1 MLRYNTQMK
10 PLRLPEYG
18 RNIQKMV
25 DFCLTIED
33 RQERTDCAFAIV
45 KSMAN
50 LFPELK
56 SNGQY
61 SHKLWDHL
69 AIMSD
74 FRLDIDY
81 PVEVVQQEN
90 LTSRPA
96 PIPYKDN
103 ELRRRP
109 YGRTILS
116 MIDVAAG
123 MEEGPERDALIALV
137 ANQMKKLLIETNRDG
152 VDDRRVFNDLRELS
166 QGRIFVDPAT
176 LRLNDYIIP
185 VQTSGKKKK
194 KK

>member
-103 ELRRRP
+103 ELRRRH

-123 MEEGPERDALIALV
+123 MGEGPERDALITLV

>member
-18 RNIQKMV
+18 RNIQKLV
-25 DFCLTIED
+25 DFCLTRAD

-103 ELRRRP
+103 ELRRRH

-123 MEEGPERDALIALV
+123 MEEGTERDALITLV

>member
-103 ELRRRP
+103 ELRRRH

>member
-81 PVEVVQQEN
+81 PVEVVQEEN

-103 ELRRRP
+103 ELRRRH
-109 YGRTILS
+109 YGRTIIS

-123 MEEGPERDALIALV
+123 MEEGAERDALIALV

>member
-74 FRLDIDY
+74 FLLDIDY
-81 PVEVVQQEN
+81 PVEVVLQEN

-103 ELRRRP
+103 ELRRRH

-123 MEEGPERDALIALV
+123 MEEGPERDALITLV

>member
-103 ELRRRP
+103 ELRRRH

-123 MEEGPERDALIALV
+123 MEEGTERDALITLV

>member
-103 ELRRRP
+103 ELRRRH

-166 QGRIFVDPAT
+166 QGRIFLDPAT

>member
-103 ELRRRP
+103 ELRRRH

-123 MEEGPERDALIALV
+123 MEEGPERDALITLV
-137 ANQMKKLLIETNRDG
+137 ANQMKKLLIESNRDG

>member
-103 ELRRRP
+103 ELRRRH
-109 YGRTILS
+109 YGRAILS

-123 MEEGPERDALIALV
+123 MEEGPERDALITLV

>member
-33 RQERTDCAFAIV
+33 CQERTDCAFAIV

-103 ELRRRP
+103 ELRRRH

-123 MEEGPERDALIALV
+123 MEEGPERDALITLV

>member
-56 SNGQY
+56 SNGEY

-81 PVEVVQQEN
+81 PVEVVLQEN
-90 LTSRPA
+90 LSSRPA

-103 ELRRRP
+103 ELRRRH

>member
-90 LTSRPA
+90 LSSRPA

-103 ELRRRP
+103 ELRRRH

-123 MEEGPERDALIALV
+123 MEEGPERDALITLV

-166 QGRIFVDPAT
+166 QGRIFVDPAA

>member
-81 PVEVVQQEN
+81 PVEVVLQEN

-103 ELRRRP
+103 ELRRRH

-123 MEEGPERDALIALV
+123 MEEGPERDALITLV

>member
-103 ELRRRP
+103 ELRRRH

-137 ANQMKKLLIETNRDG
+137 ANQMKKILIETNRDG

>member
-103 ELRRRP
+103 ELRRRH

-123 MEEGPERDALIALV
+123 MEEGPERDALITLV

>member
-81 PVEVVQQEN
+81 PVEVVLQEN
-90 LTSRPA
+90 LSSRPA

-103 ELRRRP
+103 ELRRRH

-123 MEEGPERDALIALV
+123 MDEGTERDALITLV